1 MKSNQNQSDAFLLHA
16 TKFKESS
23 LLCVF
28 FSKDFGKV
36 SAVAKG
42 ARSKKSKFQVLTVPG
57 AIFKISFS
65 GKNDLKTLL
74 FEQARGK
81 KCRPLGRRKKL
92 G

>member
-57 AIFKISFS
+57 AC
-65 GKNDLKTLL
+65 LL
-74 FEQARGK
+74 YTSPSPRDVEESRMPSSA
-81 KCRPLGRRKKL
+81 
-92 G
+92 

>member
-65 GKNDLKTLL
+65 GKNDLKTLTSL
-74 FEQARGK
+74 S
-81 KCRPLGRRKKL
+81 LIHI
-92 G
+92 